1 MADDEQVNEEQVD
14 VTIPEMWSLAKPP
27 AAHGDDE
34 DLTEEQKK
42 AAAAAAGGP
51 KVGKLIKYLNDIE
64 DQEELETKIQERD
77 PATNHSLLL
86 WATLT
91 GKFVVVEWLVKKAKR
106 NAFAFGNEKK
116 ELTVFDKWVEIRKEV
131 EDREREKLLNPPEED
146 ADADDEEKQPDPT
159 ADQLVFEALSE
170 FHEEWAERAN
180 CIVKS
185 IGELGVYQG
194 NRDEQGT
201 KCGLGQTLFPDGD
214 MYTGEY
220 RDNQRHGRGTYFWAN
235 HGMIYCGQWAGNK
248 RHGVGRMIFADGA
261 RYFGAWAD
269 DKIHGVGRYTY
280 PDGSTYNGAWV
291 DGQKH
296 GEGAYTFVDG
306 SRYSGAFV
314 DGEFVSGE
322 WILGA
327 SGTRYVGRF
336 KNGVPSGKGVFVFKS
351 RDGGS
356 YRQEGEYVA
365 GKWIPGPLSN
375 KGATP
380 AVELVVQR
388 RSISV
393 GFTAEC
399 AALSAEDLVR
409 AINFEPFRTW
419 LDGCGEQLD
428 ILHQWHCPHCRAVCS
443 WHSQRRGADR
453 QGKCIGCARQ
463 AHSWRRRDRP
473 PSSDDAAAHCA
484 HRRRPHRR
492 GRRAEQLRRG
502 RDDGSGAPPGRR
514 EVLQRGIQRRIPRC
528 RHCGPAPQHQCCL
541 HDGTAYA
548 AEPRR
553 GAHQRRVQRD
563 RVHPEGAPRH
573 DHDRTVTPRPAVGQD
588 ARRLHESARCAPCGR
603 RHHVPGGRHHR
614 RRELRARLDQHRQI
628 TAGDHRAAAPAHP
641 HSSRHRRPARYR
653 TPAGGRAQP
662 QQAEGRGRRR
672 VAVE

>member
-419 LDGCGEQLD
+419 LEGVENNSTFFINGIALT
-428 ILHQWHCPHCRAVCS
+428 AVLFAPGTRNVAELTVKVNAS
-443 WHSQRRGADR
+443 DAHGKRIRGADA
-453 QGKCIGCARQ
+453 IVL
-463 AHSWRRRDRP
+463 
-473 PSSDDAAAHCA
+473 
-484 HRRRPHRR
+484 RRPTAR
-492 GRRAEQLRRG
+492 LLIVLT
-502 RDDGSGAPPGRR
+502 DG
-514 EVLQRGIQRRIPRC
+514 
-528 RHCGPAPQHQCCL
+528 
-541 HDGTAYA
+541 
-548 AEPRR
+548 
-553 GAHQRRVQRD
+553 
-563 RVHPEGAPRH
+563 
-573 DHDRTVTPRPAVGQD
+573 DRTVAVVEQNSCAAAETTDQVRLPAVEKSSNGAFSGAFHDVATAALRLNISAASTMTLPTLLSHD
-588 ARRLHESARCAPCGR
+588 AARTNAESSVIAYIQKVHPDTITTAQS
-603 RHHVPGGRHHR
+603 
-614 RRELRARLDQHRQI
+614 RLDQQSAKTRGGFMKVRAVRLADVGTMSQEAVTIVAANYVHALTSTGKLPQATIEPQRPPTPI
-628 TAGDHRAAAPAHP
+628 PPAIEDRPDIEPLLAAERNRNKPKDEEGD
-641 HSSRHRRPARYR
+641 
-653 TPAGGRAQP
+653 
-662 QQAEGRGRRR
+662 E
-672 VAVE
+672 